1 MPLGAPWQAAQLAP
15 VATPSRSA
23 TVADRLV
30 EAVAGNA
37 LAPGQR
43 LVELDV
49 AGRLAVSRV
58 PLREAMKALCA
69 QGILIAEPHRGTRV
83 APFDEAWAAS
93 VRRARIA
100 LETLA
105 FGDAAAVVRAEPQ
118 QYARLERLIVE
129 MERRAARKEW
139 LPVIKADLDFHRA
152 VVQASGDAIIATL
165 WETLAQHVLIVFGRE
180 TRRHWAVLRHG
191 EEHRELLAVLLK
203 GSGEDI
209 DREVERHIMRVP
221 HEIEAAASEGRE
233 NPP

>member
-1 MPLGAPWQAAQLAP
+1 MTTPWQPVPMAP
-15 VATPSRSA
+15 VSTPSRAA

-49 AGRLAVSRV
+49 ADRLAVSRV

-83 APFDEAWAAS
+83 APFDKAWAAS

-100 LETLA
+100 LERLA
-105 FGDAAAVVRAEPQ
+105 FRDSVAVLRAEPEHR
-118 QYARLERLIVE
+118 ARLERLIVE
-129 MERRAARKEW
+129 MERRAAKREW
-139 LPVIKADLDFHRA
+139 LPVIRADLAFHRT
-152 VVQASGDAIIATL
+152 VVQAAGDLILATL

-180 TRRHWAVLRHG
+180 TRRNWASLRHG
-191 EEHRELLAVLLK
+191 AEHHELLDVLLT
-203 GSGEDI
+203 GSPEDI

-221 HEIEAAASEGRE
+221 HEIEALGCEGKG
-233 NPP
+233 NPT